1 MLQIALYL
9 DQIIILFQTDRNLFE
24 VELKIGYMLYDIQA
38 RLVLQV
44 SILWQIWGIY
54 TARKKTVL
62 T

>member
-44 SILWQIWGIY
+44 SIL
-54 TARKKTVL
+54 
-62 T
+62 